1 MRSLSGEAVVVGRSQ
16 PSVLMTCSSRG
27 LRRGLASGLAWRLG
41 LERSRGQELHV
52 VGIDADA
59 PLGRTLG
66 ERRLDPGTARLVLD
80 YHERVGLARLLIE
93 HVKTGDEPGNGLD
106 RVAQVLDVGVLW
118 VGWLGVESGQACEH
132 LSLLGMLGEFLTVL
146 L

>member
-1 MRSLSGEAVVVGRSQ
+1 M
-16 PSVLMTCSSRG
+16 
-27 LRRGLASGLAWRLG
+27 
-41 LERSRGQELHV
+41 

-93 HVKTGDEPGNGLD
+93 HVKTGDKPGNGLD

-118 VGWLGVESGQACEH
+118 VGWLGVESGRRASIGPSWECWVN
-132 LSLLGMLGEFLTVL
+132 FLQCYCREVG
-146 L
+146 